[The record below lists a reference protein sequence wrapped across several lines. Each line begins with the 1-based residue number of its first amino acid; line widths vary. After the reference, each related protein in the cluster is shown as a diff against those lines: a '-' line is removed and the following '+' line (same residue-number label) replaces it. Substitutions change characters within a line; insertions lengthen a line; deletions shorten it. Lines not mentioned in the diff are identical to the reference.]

1 LRLGQ
6 SASQSF
12 VFMRIVVAVAVAL
25 VAWGCGG
32 RPAASPAP
40 PPPNEGMNVADDAS
54 VPTPAAT
61 GIPRSWLKRMLV
73 EGLGSFLRFVELDDH
88 PVTVNGRF
96 RGFRIVALRGPIF
109 TSAVDVRPGD
119 VVTAVNGLPIERPEQ
134 AEAAFESLATA
145 HELRV
150 SIERDGVPRE
160 LAYPIVD
167 DR

>member
-1 LRLGQ
+1 
-6 SASQSF
+6 
-12 VFMRIVVAVAVAL
+12 MRIALAATVAL
-25 VAWGCGG
+25 VGWGCGG

-40 PPPNEGMNVADDAS
+40 APPDEGTNVVEAAS
-54 VPTPAAT
+54 VPTAA
-61 GIPRSWLKRMLV
+61 GIPRSSLKRMLV
-73 EGLGSFLRFVELDDH
+73 EGLGSFLQFVELDDH

-96 RGFRIVALRGPIF
+96 RGFRIVALRGPLF
-109 TSAVDVRPGD
+109 TSAVDLRAGD

-160 LAYPIVD
+160 LVYPI
-167 DR
+167 